1 MAWGR
6 PRPSVSSD
14 RARRVEISGYRGR
27 ASSRNF
33 RFSSAGV
40 MLALPGGQHRSDAV
54 AAHGPQRP
62 LHVAGGLVFDG
73 KDGDEL
79 TVHRQKNAG
88 LELQV
93 TGQGHMVLFH
103 EIGAAHGDRFPTDG
117 TADAAVL
124 VKTQVLQMQ
133 VGAALA
139 GQHLVKQR
147 RQLASGGLCRRGGI
161 GYHLADL
168 LAVQLQS
175 VEAHRSRWEQ
185 VVIRHH
191 HPPGGGDGG
200 GPGIARHGA
209 AAAVQTPGSAMT
221 GAAFP
226 PPAEPAAVRR
236 TAMPTRSTL
245 AAPAAPPRRS
255 TPPPPEWRQ
264 RPAPA
269 VSE

>member
-1 MAWGR
+1 MGPATALRQLRQGQTGGDIR
-6 PRPSVSSD
+6 VQGPGVQPEFPLQQRRSD
-14 RARRVEISGYRGR
+14 VGA
-27 ASSRNF
+27 A
-33 RFSSAGV
+33 
-40 MLALPGGQHRSDAV
+40 GGQHRSDAV

-62 LHVAGGLVFDG
+62 LHIAGGLVFDG

-93 TGQGHMVLFH
+93 TRQGHMVLFH

-139 GQHLVKQR
+139 GQQLVKQR

-161 GYHLADL
+161 GHHLADL

-200 GPGIARHGA
+200 GPGITCHGA
-209 AAAVQTPGSAMT
+209 AAAVQTP
-221 GAAFP
+221 
-226 PPAEPAAVRR
+226 V
-236 TAMPTRSTL
+236 
-245 AAPAAPPRRS
+245 
-255 TPPPPEWRQ
+255 Q
-264 RPAPA
+264 R
-269 VSE
+269 